1 MLEPRFRTLHLM
13 SSLIVHE
20 QGKAIV
26 EEYDIKFLFPMFLKC
41 NYDLHPLAKFES
53 GVVDQNVERNFF

>member
-1 MLEPRFRTLHLM
+1 MLEPRFKTLHLM
-13 SSLIVHE
+13 SSLVVHE

-26 EEYDIKFLFPMFLKC
+26 EEYDIKSLFPMFLRC

-53 GVVDQNVERNFF
+53 GVVD